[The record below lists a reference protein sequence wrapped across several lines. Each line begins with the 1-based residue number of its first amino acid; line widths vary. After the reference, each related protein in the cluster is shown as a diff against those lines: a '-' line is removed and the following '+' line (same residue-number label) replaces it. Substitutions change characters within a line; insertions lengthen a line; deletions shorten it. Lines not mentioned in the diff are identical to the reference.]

1 VSHHSPVQN
10 TSQNCRTD
18 ESESL
23 PFRRIATFAVELGK
37 APQGTIST
45 IGMSEAGG
53 ANGSGPTSAVA
64 ALQLTHESLATIR
77 DRLTPFLQLASSTDA
92 EADERALAQAAI
104 ALSIATLRVIG
115 YRLRGQDR
123 GKAPEDPLRQ
133 ELNRIRTALQE
144 ANAKCKAKQKERKEE
159 STPASDAAAAA
170 AAAAAGSNAD
180 QPLRSDASQQRP
192 SQPPSNATANH
203 KRKQQDDEPSAGE
216 PGETENPSE
225 QTPSS
230 ASKKVRTG

>member
-1 VSHHSPVQN
+1 
-10 TSQNCRTD
+10 
-18 ESESL
+18 
-23 PFRRIATFAVELGK
+23 
-37 APQGTIST
+37 
-45 IGMSEAGG
+45 MSEAGG
-53 ANGSGPTSAVA
+53 ANGGGPTSAVA
-64 ALQLTHESLATIR
+64 ALQRTHESLATIR

-159 STPASDAAAAA
+159 STPESA
-170 AAAAAGSNAD
+170 AAAAAGSSAD

-230 ASKKVRTG
+230 ASKKVRAG